1 MFVSLRQPRCGFWFP
16 FATGLGRLAPKRTPV
31 FLAATLFIGLG
42 SAQTI
47 TTQFTARLTESGD
60 NPPLAALVADAQ
72 AAPDSLTSALRVTTP
87 NEQAPRL
94 LNLVNPAIAIPFDSK
109 VREIEAFW
117 NGVPL
122 PLIDPS
128 GTLIA
133 QEAHSYGGMIPFFKP
148 LFSVAAIPVGN
159 GTLEIRAFD
168 SAHSQVAAVSI
179 TNLTIVRSPPPLDP
193 DVIRGTGH
201 PRIYLG
207 AGRLAAAAGRSA
219 DDVARQRFEA
229 ALNRFL
235 AVLADIPDVTSAE
248 FENQIYDPE
257 DYIPLLG
264 LAYQLHKDDDSTI
277 APRAAGAA
285 RSLTLRI
292 ASDYDTGVR
301 NFGRDTG
308 YDIRFG
314 LRNLMLAYDWLY
326 DEFSPSERD
335 LIVKVATN
343 WIDWYHNTPG
353 YVESWPAE
361 NYYAG
366 YLQGITLTAFA
377 TAGDNPAAGR
387 FFNLLWSK
395 LLNEVPVMNQ
405 YLAGGDW
412 AEGWNYGPYSV
423 TEFALVNT
431 VLRDAGVDW
440 SADFDWLQHLPRSLL
455 YQVAPDFSE
464 TRSYGG
470 YSGNYPHKTSPAML
484 ATLSTT
490 TQDNGYA
497 DYLYRS
503 MNANPNNDFVDA
515 TAGATFYEMIFASR
529 TAIAPDLSALPLS
542 YFNSGTGR
550 FFSRSS
556 LTDTNAYFVSTEN
569 TSYSFDHYGY
579 ANGDVRLYHGGTC
592 LVCPSAY
599 RGPDFDGEA
608 VTPAFSTYR
617 VNGRDQDLELSRN
630 NQNLFTVE
638 NGSYSASAM
647 RFESSWASS
656 RYDENIVDPAD
667 PLDYLIRETVH
678 LRPGTLIVRD
688 LHRRRHVSDTLSGR
702 WHVGLSDAVQ
712 NVSGGYRIGALQ
724 ISTFYPQDVSVSF
737 SNDNDGG
744 GNRVGTVMQMD
755 FASSIQPLE
764 LVTVFS
770 ETLTATSYT
779 NQVLTLSDG
788 SKVTF
793 AQDGTISVGGP
804 GPQLLIRLDAGD
816 LVVSW
821 SSSFPSY
828 SLEWTSALSGTP
840 LWNAA
845 SGSFRTSGGFIEY
858 RIPVASLPTAQFY
871 RLHKR

>member
-503 MNANPNNDFVDA
+503 MNANPNNETLRFALANVQVSAGRYDDA
-515 TAGATFYEMIFASR
+515 VATFHKILDDVPNMPPGGKEE
-529 TAIAPDLSALPLS
+529 
-542 YFNSGTGR
+542 
-550 FFSRSS
+550 
-556 LTDTNAYFVSTEN
+556 V
-569 TSYSFDHYGY
+569 YS
-579 ANGDVRLYHGGTC
+579 
-592 LVCPSAY
+592 
-599 RGPDFDGEA
+599 
-608 VTPAFSTYR
+608 
-617 VNGRDQDLELSRN
+617 
-630 NQNLFTVE
+630 
-638 NGSYSASAM
+638 
-647 RFESSWASS
+647 
-656 RYDENIVDPAD
+656 
-667 PLDYLIRETVH
+667 
-678 LRPGTLIVRD
+678 
-688 LHRRRHVSDTLSGR
+688 
-702 WHVGLSDAVQ
+702 
-712 NVSGGYRIGALQ
+712 RIGAAEKKKGDANAALASFTAANKLMPNDARPIVEIALIYEQ
-724 ISTFYPQDVSVSF
+724 SGRLDLARASYENALKLDPENAQAMNNLAYLKAVEQVDLDRALSLAERARQKMPDNVDVQDTLALIYVRK
-737 SNDNDGG
+737 NLTDEAL
-744 GNRVGTVMQMD
+744 RMTR
-755 FASSIQPLE
+755 E
-764 LVTVFS
+764 LVSKQPNNPVYHYHLALALYQKGDKPS
-770 ETLTATSYT
+770 AKKE
-779 NQVLTLSDG
+779 LS
-788 SKVTF
+788 T
-793 AQDGTISVGGP
+793 
-804 GPQLLIRLDAGD
+804 
-816 LVVSW
+816 
-821 SSSFPSY
+821 
-828 SLEWTSALSGTP
+828 ALSLRP
-840 LWNAA
+840 SAA
-845 SGSFRTSGGFIEY
+845 DQN
-858 RIPVASLPTAQFY
+858 RIRDLMG
-871 RLHKR
+871 KIG